1 MKVINKAN
9 ISFREDPPFI
19 KIESNQLSKE
29 TNIILSKLFDFIIR
43 LRDYKILIKQIDKE
57 IPKLMYI
64 LYENNNKVSKENFE
78 KINKGIILNKNL
90 SKLRTN
96 I

>member
-1 MKVINKAN
+1 MAHCSKCILFKICSDCEGDINNAK
-9 ISFREDPPFI
+9 ISFEEDPPFI
-19 KIESNQLSKE
+19 KIESNQLRKE
-29 TNIILSKLFDFIIR
+29 ANIILSKLFDFVIR

-64 LYENNNKVSKENFE
+64 LYE
-78 KINKGIILNKNL
+78 IIIIYQK
-90 SKLRTN
+90 R